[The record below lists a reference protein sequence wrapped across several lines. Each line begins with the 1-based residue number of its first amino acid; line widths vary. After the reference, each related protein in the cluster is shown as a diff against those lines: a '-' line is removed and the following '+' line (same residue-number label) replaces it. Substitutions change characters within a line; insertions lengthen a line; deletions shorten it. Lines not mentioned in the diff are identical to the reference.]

1 MNTEMMEFAKAISA
15 GGRVTEVNMTVLG
28 GELVVD
34 LDKLQPGAI
43 IRVANKLYVKS
54 CIKEYNDWFTL
65 HEKEYTVD
73 EMVDII
79 LCEDSC
85 VLVSNEAL

>member
-1 MNTEMMEFAKAISA
+1 MSAEMMEFAKAFSA

-54 CIKEYNDWFTL
+54 HIKEYNDWYTL
-65 HEKEYTVD
+65 HEMEYTID

-79 LCEDSC
+79 LCEGSC
-85 VLVSNEAL
+85 TLVSNEVL